1 MNKQGCLYSK
11 LLSIFCILLVSLSLL
26 TGCLSNAWTGA
37 TLIYDRHNLYKKLG
51 DYQLAAL
58 ASHAMFHDFV
68 FKRKDC
74 LVDLAVFNGDI
85 LLAGHVP
92 SRELRQVAQQRL
104 AELKGYRRIYIQLDI
119 SSQPPDN
126 LTDSWITTKIRTLI
140 FADSEINPQ
149 AFKVITSDQVV
160 YLMGDVRPQQASKVI
175 AIARKTNGVQR
186 VVKIFNYYNLSKKA
200 AEDS

>member
-1 MNKQGCLYSK
+1 MNKQGCLA
-11 LLSIFCILLVSLSLL
+11 IFCILLLSLSLL

-37 TLIYDRHNLYKKLG
+37 TLIYDRHNLYKKLS

-68 FKRKDC
+68 FKRKDS

-92 SRELRQVAQQRL
+92 SKDLRQLAYQRL
-104 AELKGYRRIYIQLDI
+104 AALKGYRRIYLQLDI
-119 SSQPPDN
+119 SNQPPDN

-175 AIARKTNGVQR
+175 TIARKTKGVQR

>member
-11 LLSIFCILLVSLSLL
+11 TILCALLFCSSLL

-37 TLIYDRHNLYKKLG
+37 NLIYDRHNLYKKLT
-51 DYQLAAL
+51 DYQLAAI

-92 SRELRQVAQQRL
+92 SKELRQIAQQRL

-126 LTDSWITTKIRTLI
+126 IQDSWITTKIRTLI

-175 AIARKTNGVQR
+175 ALARKTKEVKR